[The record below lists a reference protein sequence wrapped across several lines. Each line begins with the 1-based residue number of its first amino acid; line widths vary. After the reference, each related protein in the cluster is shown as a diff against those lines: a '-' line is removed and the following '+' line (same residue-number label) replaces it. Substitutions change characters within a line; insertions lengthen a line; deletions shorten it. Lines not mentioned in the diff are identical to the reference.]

1 MELSLH
7 RLRMLREF
15 ARRGTVTQA
24 ARALQYTPSAVSQQL
39 NVLERDAGVTLF
51 EHVGRRLRL
60 TAEGRLLAAH
70 AAEILTAEEQARTAL
85 EQAQKVLTA
94 ELTVG
99 VVATVAASL
108 VPTTLRILGQQEPRI
123 TVHTREVSP
132 EVALAAVRD
141 GEFDMTFVLDY
152 PETPVSLDLGLRS
165 TVVAVEQHYLVTAED
180 PCEVES
186 PVALAD
192 FATHDW
198 IASGENTDYG
208 RAFLATCRR
217 AGFEPYIRHQIDDQ
231 STAMAMA
238 ARGLG
243 VTLVANLGLTLKPEN
258 ARILQAQNPPLRRLL
273 LVRRSSTAHRPSE
286 EAFVRSA
293 LEATSLWGIHP
304 QSSSQER
311 SSAEGL
317 P

>member
-15 ARRGTVTQA
+15 SRRGTVTGA
-24 ARALQYTPSAVSQQL
+24 AAALRYTPSAVSQQL
-39 NVLERDAGVTLF
+39 STLERDAGVTLF

-60 TAEGRLLAAH
+60 TPEGRLLATH
-70 AAEILTAEEQARTAL
+70 AAEILAAEERAQTAL
-85 EQAQKVLTA
+85 EQAQKTLTA

-108 VPTTLRILGQQEPRI
+108 MPPTLGILGEQEPGI
-123 TVHTREVSP
+123 TVRSREVSP

-152 PETPVSLDLGLRS
+152 PETPVNLDLGLRS
-165 TVVAVEQHYLVTAED
+165 TVIAVEQLYLVTTWNRSDAESL
-180 PCEVES
+180 VE
-186 PVALAD
+186 LAD
-192 FATHDW
+192 FADHDW

-217 AGFEPYIRHQIDDQ
+217 AGFEPHIRHQIDDQ

-238 ARGLG
+238 AGSLG
-243 VTLVANLGLTLKPEN
+243 VTLVADLGLTPRPES
-258 ARILQAQNPPLRRLL
+258 ARILRVQNPPLRRLL

-293 LEATSLWGIHP
+293 LEAAVRRGIHP
-304 QSSSQER
+304 QASDDQQS
-311 SSAEGL
+311 
-317 P
+317 